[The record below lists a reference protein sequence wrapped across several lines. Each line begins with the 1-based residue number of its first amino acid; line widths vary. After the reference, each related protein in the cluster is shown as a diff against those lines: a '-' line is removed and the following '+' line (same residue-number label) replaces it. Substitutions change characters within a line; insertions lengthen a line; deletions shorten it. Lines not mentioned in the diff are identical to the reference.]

1 LPARPCATATLKL
14 DVDPQLETAQA
25 DAEVAAF
32 SADVCGIASYME
44 LARRHEQARSIDDL
58 LARRLRIAL
67 LDEALAARLKSS
79 LLDAQAKK
87 SRS

>member
-1 LPARPCATATLKL
+1 
-14 DVDPQLETAQA
+14 
-25 DAEVAAF
+25 
-32 SADVCGIASYME
+32 ME